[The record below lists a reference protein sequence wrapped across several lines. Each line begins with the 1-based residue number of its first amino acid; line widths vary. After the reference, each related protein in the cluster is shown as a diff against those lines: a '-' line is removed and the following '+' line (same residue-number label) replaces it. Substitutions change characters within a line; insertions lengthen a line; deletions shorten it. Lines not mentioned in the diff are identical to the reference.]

1 MTDAE
6 VRQTGP
12 AELEGSVST
21 VGRLWGGPEEVK
33 IYFVMHFDKPF
44 DRLDSWDDSLTTKAV
59 TRIKGQFPSHT
70 TKCRDD
76 LL

>member
-59 TRIKGQFPSHT
+59 TGLKVNSQAHHEMPG
-70 TKCRDD
+70 
-76 LL
+76 

>member
-44 DRLDSWDDSLTTKAV
+44 DRLDSWEIL
-59 TRIKGQFPSHT
+59 
-70 TKCRDD
+70 
-76 LL
+76 